1 MSMSSSPKSVNLLPW
16 IAKRILQM
24 WLSQGFCGREIILDY
39 PDRINIITRMLKRE
53 KGWGWGGRDGKQ
65 KRCDDS
71 ASIGLSDA
79 ITSLKM
85 EEAKKCK
92 QLIEAGKGKG
102 MDSALEPPEGM
113 QTCGHLDSSPM
124 KPILDSVFQNAK
136 TINVWCFMLL
146 SLW

>member
-1 MSMSSSPKSVNLLPW
+1 MSMSSSPKPVNLLPW

-39 PDRINIITRMLKRE
+39 PDRINIITRILKRE

-65 KRCDDS
+65 KRCDVS
-71 ASIGLSDA
+71 ASLGLSDA
-79 ITSLKM
+79 IASFEDGGSQKM
-85 EEAKKCK
+85 QAAERSWKRQGNGFCP
-92 QLIEAGKGKG
+92 
-102 MDSALEPPEGM
+102 EPPEGM